1 MKNKFITV
9 AIALVVI
16 GVISA
21 LVYSEN
27 QKNEKVAS
35 GISEKVYVAIEGS
48 GEIAVIDTKTN
59 QILKRI
65 DLSEDKNGITVG
77 YMPHNIQVAPD
88 NKSVWVTANASGEKD
103 MKMSFRIIPIA
114 SADTGHGNE
123 VSETMGNKDELIVVD
138 PFSDAIVK
146 RIEIGQDL
154 HLSHVSLTPD
164 SSYAIVAS
172 QEKGVIYKINATTF
186 EVEEETVT
194 KKGDGPH
201 GLRISPDGKTAYI
214 AMLGGKSLGILDI
227 ESFVLRDIEFK
238 GAAVQT
244 GVTPDGKYA
253 LASVYD
259 TKSLAVYDIASA
271 KLSYVDLPKEAKGPV
286 QIYPTP
292 DSRFVFV
299 ADQGY
304 YFDQPTGNLVYK
316 IDLQEMKV
324 TQTVLAGS
332 APHGVIVSKDGKF
345 VYVTNLLSDDVS
357 VIDTV
362 LGKETVKIKV
372 GKMPNGISLWY
383 REGGIGSGN
392 YSELVSEEKSFDFGL
407 VSMAKGKVEHSFK
420 LKNSGDSQIKITKI
434 YTSCMCTEATLINET
449 SRKGPFGMPGR
460 GGPSSQIDEVVN
472 PGKEINIDVLVDPA
486 AHGPQGTGP
495 AKKIVYIE
503 TDSAINPVLKL
514 ELDINVTP

>member
-1 MKNKFITV
+1 
-9 AIALVVI
+9 
-16 GVISA
+16 
-21 LVYSEN
+21 
-27 QKNEKVAS
+27 
-35 GISEKVYVAIEGS
+35 
-48 GEIAVIDTKTN
+48 
-59 QILKRI
+59 
-65 DLSEDKNGITVG
+65 
-77 YMPHNIQVAPD
+77 
-88 NKSVWVTANASGEKD
+88 
-103 MKMSFRIIPIA
+103 
-114 SADTGHGNE
+114 
-123 VSETMGNKDELIVVD
+123 
-138 PFSDAIVK
+138 
-146 RIEIGQDL
+146 
-154 HLSHVSLTPD
+154 
-164 SSYAIVAS
+164 
-172 QEKGVIYKINATTF
+172 
-186 EVEEETVT
+186 
-194 KKGDGPH
+194 
-201 GLRISPDGKTAYI
+201 
-214 AMLGGKSLGILDI
+214 
-227 ESFVLRDIEFK
+227 
-238 GAAVQT
+238 
-244 GVTPDGKYA
+244 
-253 LASVYD
+253 
-259 TKSLAVYDIASA
+259 VYDIASA